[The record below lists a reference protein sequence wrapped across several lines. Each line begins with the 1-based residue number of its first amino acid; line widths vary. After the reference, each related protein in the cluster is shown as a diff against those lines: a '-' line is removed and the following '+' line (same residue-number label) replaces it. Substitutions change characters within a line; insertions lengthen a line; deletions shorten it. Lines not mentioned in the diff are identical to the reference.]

1 MNCGQKRGKNRHR
14 VACSALLQKPTL
26 PSLPAAPHSCHLAC
40 AILRRT
46 MADTGRCAGAVLA
59 FFCHAVAA
67 TSPIG
72 PSASCAMSRRE
83 AADVILSHSACFLS
97 MEAPEFR
104 NSPGEILCVVP
115 KQRRNA
121 SILTRILSSRSS
133 GTVDTLRDQQGLSP
147 ETLN

>member
-59 FFCHAVAA
+59 FFCHAV
-67 TSPIG
+67 G
-72 PSASCAMSRRE
+72 PSSSCAMSRRE
-83 AADVILSHSACFLS
+83 AAEMILSHSACFLS
-97 MEAPEFR
+97 VVAPKFR
-104 NSPGEILCVVP
+104 NSLVELHG
-115 KQRRNA
+115 
-121 SILTRILSSRSS
+121 
-133 GTVDTLRDQQGLSP
+133 
-147 ETLN
+147 